1 MCGIAGKT
9 DWNNSQPDIH
19 ETVKAMCSRLL
30 HRGPDNEGLLK
41 LDQIM
46 LGHRRLAIIDLS
58 SNANQPMSTADG
70 RYVCVYNGEV
80 YNFREIRKE
89 LDNFNIQFKSSS
101 DTEVILYAYE
111 KFGTDCFKKFNGMF
125 AIAIWDSVKKE
136 LILAKD
142 RFGKKPLYYY
152 QDKNKNIIF
161 ASELTALLEDKTIPG
176 KISYEAVNCYL
187 ALGYILSPITIYE
200 DIFKLEPA
208 TYLKFSERG
217 NKTEK
222 VQYWDYSDAFRTKTK
237 ESIIE
242 SENRILYLLEE
253 SVKRRMI
260 SDVPVGAFL
269 SGGVDSSSIVSIMKK
284 FHKGELHTFSV
295 GFNQK
300 SYNELP
306 EADRVAEFIGTKHH
320 GLICDVKDGL
330 DFINKAIEAYDE
342 PFADNSLIPMI
353 EVSKLASEYVTVVL
367 SGDGADE
374 IFAGYITYKADKYYK
389 YARAIP
395 KPLKKLL
402 IGLSESGS
410 NGKKLNWNYKQ
421 KQFLNGTLY
430 SPEKAHYLWRQYFS
444 PDERVSILGD
454 KFKELIYDN
463 DPYITF
469 EKYYDKVKD
478 LKTLDRNLYVDGMT
492 WLPDDILVKAD
503 RSTMFSSIE
512 SRSPYLDPDLV
523 AYAASIPAEL
533 KMKGMQTKYIL
544 KRSLKKILPD
554 FVLNKKK
561 SGFNAPV
568 GSWIGMKDNDEFKTF
583 NKYVY
588 DRKLC
593 GTADETVRVEPAVDT
608 AAG

>member
-9 DWNNSQPDIH
+9 DWNNSDVSIGD
-19 ETVKAMCSRLL
+19 TVRAMNSRLF
-30 HRGPDNEGLLK
+30 HRGPDNEGFIK
-41 LDQIM
+41 LEEIC
-46 LGHRRLAIIDLS
+46 LAHRRLAIIDLS
-58 SNANQPMSTADG
+58 PNGNQPMSTADG

-80 YNFREIRKE
+80 YNFREIKKE
-89 LDNFNIQFKSSS
+89 LEKFNINFKSNS

-111 KFGTDCFKKFNGMF
+111 RFGTDCFKKFNGMF
-125 AIAIWDSVKKE
+125 AIAIWDTVKRE
-136 LILAKD
+136 LILARD

-152 QDKNKNIIF
+152 FDKNKNVAF
-161 ASELTALLEDKTIPG
+161 ASELTALLEDKTIPR

-187 ALGYILSPITIYE
+187 ALGYILSPLSIYE
-200 DIFKLEPA
+200 NVFKLEPA
-208 TYLKFSERG
+208 TYLKISDKG
-217 NKTEK
+217 KAEK
-222 VQYWDYSDAFRTKTK
+222 VQYWDYSDTFRTKTK
-237 ESIIE
+237 DSVSEIE
-242 SENRILYLLEE
+242 NKILYLLEE

-269 SGGVDSSSIVSIMKK
+269 SGGVDSSSIVALMKK

-295 GFNQK
+295 GFNEK

-306 EADRVAEFIGTKHH
+306 DADRFAEYIGTKHH
-320 GLICDVKDGL
+320 GLICEVSEGK

-374 IFAGYITYKADKYYK
+374 IFAGYITYKADKYYN
-389 YARAIP
+389 YAKPIP
-395 KPLKKLL
+395 RSLKKFL

-410 NGKKLNWNYKQ
+410 NGKKLNWKYKQ

-444 PDERVSILGD
+444 PEERIEILGNN
-454 KFKELIYDN
+454 FKELVYDT
-463 DPYITF
+463 DPYYIF
-469 EKYYDKVKD
+469 EKFYDKVKD

-492 WLPDDILVKAD
+492 WLPDDILVKVD
-503 RSTMFSSIE
+503 RATMFSSIE
-512 SRSPYLDPDLV
+512 SRSPYLDPELV
-523 AYAASIPAEL
+523 SYASSLPPEL
-533 KMKGMQTKYIL
+533 KMKGTQAKYIL
-544 KRSLKKILPD
+544 KRSLKKILPG
-554 FVLNKKK
+554 FVLDKKK

-568 GSWIGMKDNDEFKTF
+568 GSWIGTKDNDEFKTF

-588 DRKLC
+588 DRKLSDA
-593 GTADETVRVEPAVDT
+593 TDQAVRVERAVDT